1 MTRAQFETQ
10 SSLRRLNFH
19 NSTGSYF
26 QQHISPALCQSH
38 CQPNEIYYRLIYAV
52 QRSGFSYFFFLG
64 CQHSAHSRIYALTR
78 VQVHYTR
85 YCICIRSKKLL
96 LGTIQTALYKVMG
109 LGFFSF
115 YCLQNLNIFSECWGV
130 NKNITKLFKFGF
142 VFLKTQLHVYARYK
156 YSTRIAALCS
166 NILLTF
172 KCNWTLKNSVMSFI
186 SYYSF
191 YVFDRRS
198 DFCRIS
204 VWYSSCLGK
213 FATEVKKKKNHAFYF
228 DFYFSC
234 RYEYKEKSIKL
245 PLLI

>member
-115 YCLQNLNIFSECWGV
+115 YCLQNLNIFLNAGEL
-130 NKNITKLFKFGF
+130 TK
-142 VFLKTQLHVYARYK
+142 
-156 YSTRIAALCS
+156 
-166 NILLTF
+166 ILLNYLSLVLF
-172 KCNWTLKNSVMSFI
+172 SWKHSFMYMQDTNI
-186 SYYSF
+186 PQ
-191 YVFDRRS
+191 
-198 DFCRIS
+198 
-204 VWYSSCLGK
+204 
-213 FATEVKKKKNHAFYF
+213 E
-228 DFYFSC
+228 
-234 RYEYKEKSIKL
+234 
-245 PLLI
+245 